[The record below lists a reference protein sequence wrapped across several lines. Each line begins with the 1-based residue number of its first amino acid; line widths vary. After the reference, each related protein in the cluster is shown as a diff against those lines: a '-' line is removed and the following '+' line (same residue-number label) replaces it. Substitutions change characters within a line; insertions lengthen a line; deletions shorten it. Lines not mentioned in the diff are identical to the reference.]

1 MDVALAAVAISII
14 VELQLPL
21 RKKVPLCCL
30 FGLGVFAAICACI
43 KTAKLPLLNARS
55 DLTWQ
60 TVDLWIWNANECGV
74 VVIGACIPTLRP
86 LFLIIFRRPG
96 RHVYLN
102 EHQQG
107 RAYVHGGR
115 KGYLRSQSK
124 EQGREA
130 TYDSRTAIGV
140 VSLKS
145 GEENWLEMGTKN
157 GENLDIRQDIDVSI
171 ERRDKIGEEDDHK
184 VGGGRAETTIVGGRD
199 VVRIPNEES
208 TAGAHN
214 V

>member
-21 RKKVPLCCL
+21 RKKALLCSL
-30 FGLGVFAAICACI
+30 FSSGVFAAICACI
-43 KTAKLPLLNARS
+43 KTVKLRSLNARS

-74 VVIGACIPTLRP
+74 VVIAACIPTLRP

-102 EHQQG
+102 ERQQS
-107 RAYVHGGR
+107 RTYVHGGR

-124 EQGREA
+124 E
-130 TYDSRTAIGV
+130 TYDSKIAIGG
-140 VSLKS
+140 VSVQAADGS
-145 GEENWLEMGTKN
+145 WLEMGVKN
-157 GENLDIRQDIDVSI
+157 GINHDIRQDIDVSI
-171 ERRDKIGEEDDHK
+171 ERRDRKGEEDDTRI
-184 VGGGRAETTIVGGRD
+184 GGGRAETTIVGGRD
-199 VVRIPNEES
+199 VV
-208 TAGAHN
+208 
-214 V
+214 